1 MKATEEND
9 KITPTK
15 AHEMISFCNKCGHTY
30 IQMFTSA
37 SKIEIMEFIKTG
49 KIDQERHS
57 N

>member
-1 MKATEEND
+1 MKAIEENN

-15 AHEMISFCNKCGHTY
+15 AQEMISFCNKCGHTY
-30 IQMFTSA
+30 IQMSPSA